1 MRHYGIFF
9 SEGCFFIQFLRSLA
23 KRLFIIVEKKTVQGA
38 KGKEDADKI
47 LRQLSQKFRGK
58 VSHVR

>member
-23 KRLFIIVEKKTVQGA
+23 KRLFILVEKKTVQGA

-47 LRQLSQKFRGK
+47 LETT
-58 VSHVR
+58 VAEV

>member
-38 KGKEDADKI
+38 EGKDDADKI